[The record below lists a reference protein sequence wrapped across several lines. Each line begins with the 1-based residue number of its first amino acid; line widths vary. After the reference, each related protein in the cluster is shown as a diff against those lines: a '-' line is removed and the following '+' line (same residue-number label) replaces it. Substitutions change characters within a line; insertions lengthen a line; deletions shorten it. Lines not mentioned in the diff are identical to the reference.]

1 MKTRL
6 THVVAARP
14 NFPKVAPVL
23 KALDSYV
30 LDQRLVHTGQHYDAN
45 LSNVFF
51 KQLNIRKPDA
61 HLGIGSASQSQQTS
75 NAMMALENEFRENR
89 PDGVVVYGDTNSAL
103 AAGLVASKLHIPII
117 HVEAGL
123 RSFDRSMPE
132 EVNRVVIDHIADLH
146 LVTCKDA
153 MENLTTEGLSQDSI
167 RLVGNPM
174 IDTLMASLKR
184 TQTRSRTGIV
194 GLPERYVVV
203 TLHRPSNVDQAE
215 QITEI
220 VSAIHRVADLH
231 PVIFPLHPR
240 GRRALLSAGLDS
252 HPNVRV
258 VESLGYLEFV
268 ALIRHAWA
276 VVTDSGG
283 VQEETSVLGVP
294 CFTLRENTERP
305 VTISQGT
312 NMLTNPQDLAR
323 DLENRLSNYLRATPT
338 IELWDGHAGPRI
350 AKAIVDFMS
359 SQAFIPQVITQ

>member
-146 LVTCKDA
+146 CDGEFDDRRSVTGFYSSSWK
-153 MENLTTEGLSQDSI
+153 
-167 RLVGNPM
+167 
-174 IDTLMASLKR
+174 
-184 TQTRSRTGIV
+184 
-194 GLPERYVVV
+194 
-203 TLHRPSNVDQAE
+203 
-215 QITEI
+215 
-220 VSAIHRVADLH
+220 
-231 PVIFPLHPR
+231 
-240 GRRALLSAGLDS
+240 
-252 HPNVRV
+252 PN
-258 VESLGYLEFV
+258 
-268 ALIRHAWA
+268 
-276 VVTDSGG
+276 D
-283 VQEETSVLGVP
+283 
-294 CFTLRENTERP
+294 
-305 VTISQGT
+305 
-312 NMLTNPQDLAR
+312 
-323 DLENRLSNYLRATPT
+323 
-338 IELWDGHAGPRI
+338 
-350 AKAIVDFMS
+350 
-359 SQAFIPQVITQ
+359 